1 MLVHGDGGGAMKF
14 PVYRFSEVLRALRNE
29 SGLKVLQ
36 TAERTGYGNYER
48 WESGATRVGP
58 EYLQTIA
65 EVFGVAADLWLLA
78 YAWLVDRYTPEPGAG
93 FFDFTPQRLKR
104 VLRQL
109 PSGEVDIGEQAN
121 LAVRSMGHGQLAV
134 MCLIARYGP
143 AYAGADT
150 PLVLAPTPR
159 TPAPPADHSGCI
171 LDRYTDVLGDL
182 ARYVSRTFLLAGMG
196 DVSHEV
202 AVAVFRH
209 ILLLLSEPDSFTS
222 LVNAAGDSSSGKLR
236 GLDGLSAA
244 TKRAARRMP
253 RLGGR
258 EIEDLCRLA
267 AVTEDRPVTVDEMK
281 AQLRATARDDAF
293 WDEVVDLG
301 PEGLLAA
308 LQKLVEGE
316 NWWLSTHD
324 WPVTKV
330 VPQLPDPDPAVIA
343 ELQKLR
349 DQLDRRVRRAIRE
362 EVADAAATAP
372 PNVALDASLVLRRE
386 HTSR

>member
-1 MLVHGDGGGAMKF
+1 MKF

-29 SGLKVLQ
+29 SGLTVLQ
-36 TAERTGYGNYER
+36 AAERTGYGNYER
-48 WESGATRVGP
+48 WESGDTRVGP

-65 EVFGVAADLWLLA
+65 EVFGVEGDLWLLA
-78 YAWLVDRYTPEPGAG
+78 YAWLVDRYTPKPGAG

-109 PSGEVDIGEQAN
+109 PSGEVDMGEQAN
-121 LAVRSMGHGQLAV
+121 LAVRSMGHGALAV

-159 TPAPPADHSGCI
+159 TPAPPADRTGCI
-171 LDRYTDVLGDL
+171 LDRYSDVFGDL

-202 AVAVFRH
+202 GVAVFRH
-209 ILLLLSEPDSFTS
+209 ILLLLAEPDSFTS
-222 LVNAAGDSSSGKLR
+222 LVDAAGDRPAGKLR

-244 TKRAARRMP
+244 TLRAAPKMP
-253 RLGGR
+253 RLAVR

-267 AVTEDRPVTVDEMK
+267 AVTEDRQVTVEEMK
-281 AQLRATARDDAF
+281 AELRAIARDDDF

-301 PEGLLAA
+301 PDGLLAA
-308 LQKLVEGE
+308 LKELVEDE
-316 NWWLSTHD
+316 HWWLSTLD

-330 VPQLPDPDPAVIA
+330 VPQLPNPDPALVA
-343 ELQKLR
+343 EAQKLR
-349 DQLDRRVRRAIRE
+349 DQLDRRARRAIRE

-372 PNVALDASLVLRRE
+372 PKVMLDASLVLRRE
-386 HTSR
+386 HASR